1 MTNLFNTL
9 YVTTPKAFV
18 ALEGESLKVRVE
30 RETRLQIPIHHLSAL
45 VCIGPV
51 TVSPDAMGACAERGV
66 VIVFHGWNG
75 HFLAR
80 VEGPLGATATLRR
93 AQHVVAC
100 TPERALALARAF
112 VAGKIA
118 NSRAQLLRAGRT
130 RERTDAIDRA
140 AERLAE
146 LGNRV
151 LDVAD
156 VDVLRGIE
164 GEAAA
169 RYFAVFDD
177 MLETSLDAQANAPS
191 FQFERRSRRPPLNE
205 LNALLSFGYALLS
218 ADCLSAVHGAGL
230 DPGFGFLHAERPGRP
245 ALALDLMEELRALWV
260 DRRVLALIR
269 LRQIDIGG
277 FERLPTG
284 EVRMNAET
292 RKTFLTAY
300 QEAKQVE
307 LTHPLT
313 GQKIARA
320 LVPHVQARLLA
331 RAIRGEGEYVPFMP
345 AR

>member
-9 YVTTPKAFV
+9 YVTTPQAYV

-66 VIVFHGWNG
+66 AIVFHGWNG
-75 HFLAR
+75 RFLAR

-93 AQHVVAC
+93 AQHAAAS
-100 TPERALALARAF
+100 TSERALGFARAF

-130 RERTDAIDRA
+130 RERTETIDRA
-140 AERLAE
+140 AERLAA
-146 LGNRV
+146 LGPKT
-151 LDVAD
+151 LEVAD
-156 VDVLRGIE
+156 LDALRGIE

-169 RYFAVFDD
+169 RYFEVFDD
-177 MLETSLDAQANAPS
+177 MLETPADGGA
-191 FQFERRSRRPPLNE
+191 FGFRFERRSRRPPHNE
-205 LNALLSFGYALLS
+205 LNALLSFGYSLLS
-218 ADCLSAVHGAGL
+218 ADCLSAIQGAGL

-269 LRQIDIGG
+269 LRQIGIAG

-300 QEAKQVE
+300 QEAKQGE
-307 LTHPLT
+307 ITHPLT
-313 GQKIARA
+313 GQKVAWA

-331 RAIRGEGEYVPFMP
+331 RAIRGEGDYVPFLL

>member
-9 YVTTPKAFV
+9 YVTTPKAYV

-66 VIVFHGWNG
+66 AILFHGWNG
-75 HFLAR
+75 RFLAR
-80 VEGPLGATATLRR
+80 VEGPLGVTATLRR
-93 AQHVVAC
+93 AQYMAAS
-100 TPERALALARAF
+100 TPERAVALARAF

-130 RERTDAIDRA
+130 RERTDSIDRA
-140 AERLAE
+140 AERLAT
-146 LGNRV
+146 LGQRT
-151 LDVAD
+151 LEIEDI
-156 VDVLRGIE
+156 DVLRGTE

-169 RYFAVFDD
+169 RYFEVFDD
-177 MLETSLDAQANAPS
+177 MLETTADGAAPS
-191 FQFERRSRRPPLNE
+191 FRFERRSRRPPHNE
-205 LNALLSFGYALLS
+205 LNALLSFGYSLLS
-218 ADCLSAVHGAGL
+218 ADCFSAVQSAGL
-230 DPGFGFLHAERPGRP
+230 DPGVGFLHAERPGRP

-269 LRQIDIGG
+269 LGQVAMSG

-292 RKTFLTAY
+292 RRTFLTAY
-300 QEAKQVE
+300 QEAKQTE
-307 LTHPLT
+307 ITHPLT
-313 GQKIARA
+313 GQKIAWA
-320 LVPHVQARLLA
+320 LVPLVQARLLA
-331 RAIRGEGEYVPFMP
+331 RVIRGEGEYVPFLLG
-345 AR
+345 R